1 MGVFAPDLTDLLAHV
16 LGELGAKSALVVCGY
31 GSLDE
36 LTTTGPNHISHLRN
50 GEVRTYDLDPAT
62 LGFRGANISELLGGA
77 PHANAAILRGVL
89 SGEIK
94 DGKRDIVLL
103 NAAAALLAAERV
115 ADFESGISLARTV
128 IDAGAALAK
137 LDGLIAWTRRV
148 AA

>member
-1 MGVFAPDLTDLLAHV
+1 M
-16 LGELGAKSALVVCGY
+16 
-31 GSLDE
+31 
-36 LTTTGPNHISHLRN
+36 
-50 GEVRTYDLDPAT
+50 
-62 LGFRGANISELLGGA
+62 
-77 PHANAAILRGVL
+77 RGVL

-115 ADFESGISLARTV
+115 ADFESGIALARTV

-137 LDGLIAWTRRV
+137 LDGLTAWTRRV